1 MHLGAA
7 FSVKEFYLLKLRV
20 ALNVRV
26 KNSMARH
33 PLGAGWK
40 REALPGGEASARPVA
55 LNFAISASLLKR
67 SPEHRHTPGS
77 RIGAFRPERRHLLGW
92 LCKHLRY

>member
-33 PLGAGWK
+33 PLGAG
-40 REALPGGEASARPVA
+40 
-55 LNFAISASLLKR
+55 
-67 SPEHRHTPGS
+67 
-77 RIGAFRPERRHLLGW
+77 
-92 LCKHLRY
+92 